1 MNMVE
6 YLTSNM
12 WQLWAVLAVLG
23 LILELTSG
31 DFFIICL
38 AIGAAGAALIA
49 PFANIYWQLGVFA
62 VVSLFSLLMV
72 RPPVLR
78 YLHRNDE
85 NRVSNADALLGRK
98 GRVSETIPASGFGY
112 VAIDGDQWRAVTP
125 GDEEISVGTRVKVI
139 GRESIIITVEKDEE
153 AQ

>member
-1 MNMVE
+1 MIE
-6 YLTSNM
+6 YLSANM
-12 WQLWAVLAVLG
+12 WQIWAVLAVLG

-31 DFFIICL
+31 DFFIICFS
-38 AIGAAGAALIA
+38 IGGVAAVVTAVLGLG
-49 PFANIYWQLGVFA
+49 FYWQLGVFA
-62 VVSLFSLLMV
+62 AVSLFSLLMV
-72 RPPVLR
+72 RPPMLR

-112 VAIDGDQWRAVTP
+112 VAIDGDQWRAVAP
-125 GDEEISVGTRVKVI
+125 CDEEISAGTRVKVI